1 MIRRVDQKYKF
12 RKQNLL
18 AALHENKWIR
28 QGNQKTTDIE
38 TKGLWGCE
46 FMYRR
51 FVDSWNHDFMD
62 SWIGKSV
69 DLWFRGFREIHE
81 CLKIN

>member
-38 TKGLWGCE
+38 TKG
-46 FMYRR
+46 
-51 FVDSWNHDFMD
+51 
-62 SWIGKSV
+62 
-69 DLWFRGFREIHE
+69 DL
-81 CLKIN
+81 ND